1 MLWAVEPRR
10 VPVTLVVIVV
20 AFAAIRPRT
29 VENAWVHETSA
40 PVHEFSFCVCV
51 LHALRGCVCVGMRVG
66 VSRNTQTI

>member
-10 VPVTLVVIVV
+10 VPVTLVVIAI
-20 AFAAIRPRT
+20 AFATIRSRT
-29 VENAWVHETSA
+29 VEKAWVHETPA